1 MMPGRTFSREF
12 KPEICQQIAAG
23 EKRPAQVCR
32 EHQLT
37 PSLLHRWR
45 QQYTQHGALAFT
57 PAPKTEIEALERKV
71 AELEQFCGQLALENS
86 VLKKA
91 LQTARSRSVTP

>member
-1 MMPGRTFSREF
+1 MPGRTFSREF
-12 KPEICQQIAAG
+12 KVEVCQQIAAG

-32 EHQLT
+32 EHHLT

-45 QQYTQHGALAFT
+45 QQYAQHGALAFT
-57 PAPKTEIEALERKV
+57 PEPKTELEALERKV
-71 AELEQFCGQLALENS
+71 AELEQFRGQLAIENS
-86 VLKKA
+86 VVKKA

>member
-1 MMPGRTFSREF
+1 MPGRTFSREF
-12 KPEICQQIAAG
+12 KLEICQQISSG

-45 QQYTQHGALAFT
+45 QQYAQHGALAFS
-57 PAPKTEIEALERKV
+57 PEPKVTDLER
-71 AELEQFCGQLALENS
+71 FCGQLSLENS

-91 LQTARSRSVTP
+91 LQTARSRSVTR

>member
-1 MMPGRTFSREF
+1 MPGRTFSREF
-12 KPEICQQIAAG
+12 KLEVCQQIATG
-23 EKRPAQVCR
+23 EKRPAQVC
-32 EHQLT
+32 LT

-57 PAPKTEIEALERKV
+57 SGPKTDLEALERKV

-91 LQTARSRSVTP
+91 LQTARSRSVTR

>member
-1 MMPGRTFSREF
+1 MPGRTFSREF
-12 KPEICQQIAAG
+12 KLEVCQQISTG

-32 EHQLT
+32 EHLA

-45 QQYTQHGALAFT
+45 QQFAQHGVLAFT
-57 PAPKTEIEALERKV
+57 PEPKTEIEALERKV
-71 AELEQFCGQLALENS
+71 AELERFCGQLSLENS

-91 LQTARSRSVTP
+91 LQTARSRSATR

>member
-1 MMPGRTFSREF
+1 MPGRTFSREF
-12 KPEICQQIAAG
+12 KLEICQQINAG

-32 EHQLT
+32 EHNLT

-45 QQYTQHGALAFT
+45 QQYAQHGALAFS
-57 PAPKTEIEALERKV
+57 PEPKTELEALERQV
-71 AELEQFCGQLALENS
+71 AELERFCGQLSLENS

-91 LQTARSRSVTP
+91 LQTARSRSATR

>member
-1 MMPGRTFSREF
+1 MPGRTFSREF
-12 KPEICQQIAAG
+12 KIEVCQQITTG

-32 EHQLT
+32 EHNLT

-45 QQYTQHGALAFT
+45 QQYAQHGVLAFS
-57 PAPKTEIEALERKV
+57 PEPKTELEALERKV
-71 AELEQFCGQLALENS
+71 AELEQFCGRLALENS

-91 LQTARSRSVTP
+91 LQTARSRSATR